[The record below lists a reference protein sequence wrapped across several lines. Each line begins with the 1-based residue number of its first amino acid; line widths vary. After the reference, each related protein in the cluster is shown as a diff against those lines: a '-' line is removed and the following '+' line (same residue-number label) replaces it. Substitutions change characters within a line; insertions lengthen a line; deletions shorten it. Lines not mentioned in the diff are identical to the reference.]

1 MRGWIIAGAY
11 VVGAFATFG
20 YTFNETY
27 VEPVKIEC
35 GVRPDIMKDYA
46 GNRAWYDCEMN
57 RIDVKYNPRSNAA
70 FVGFISTYKAI
81 AWPIYW
87 AGRGAIEVFR

>member
-11 VVGAFATFG
+11 VIGAFATFG

-35 GVRPDIMKDYA
+35 GVKPDIMNDYA
-46 GNRAWYDCEMN
+46 GNRAWYDCKMN
-57 RIDVKYNPRSNAA
+57 RIMSRSSDSTSVA
-70 FVGFISTYKAI
+70 FQSGFKAVY
-81 AWPIYW
+81 WPIYW
-87 AGRGAIEVFR
+87 AGRGAIEVFK